1 MPAKGGNAGERED
14 KMKGMALGLAL
25 VAAAVAHAPMAQAA
39 VITFAT
45 SLSGAN
51 EAPPNAS
58 LGTGNA
64 IVTIDDVANTM
75 RIQLTFSGLLGTT
88 TAAHIHCCTATPFDL
103 TATAIPATPLP
114 AFPGFLLG
122 TTSGTYDQTLDLTL
136 ASSYNP
142 AFVTAQGGT
151 IAGAEAALLAGLEAG
166 TTYLNIHSTFARG
179 GEIRGFLRQVPEPS
193 SLLLLAAAFCG
204 MIPLVRRRYSAGR
217 V

>member
-1 MPAKGGNAGERED
+1 
-14 KMKGMALGLAL
+14 MKWMALGIAL
-25 VAAAVAHAPMAQAA
+25 ITAAVAQGPVAQAGLL
-39 VITFAT
+39 TFTT

-58 LGTGNA
+58 PATGNA
-64 IVTIDDVANTM
+64 VVTIDDVADKM

-142 AFVTAQGGT
+142 AFVTAKGT
-151 IAGAEAALLAGLEAG
+151 IAGAETALIAGLEAG
-166 TTYLNIHSTFARG
+166 TAYLNIHSTFAPG

-193 SLLLLAAAFCG
+193 SLLLLGAAFGG
-204 MIPLVRRRYSAGR
+204 MLPLVRRRASACR
-217 V
+217 T